1 MQQLKKAQATIG
13 TKLKQQ
19 QQKTLVDDKHNPM
32 DNLQVRPPTPVFK
45 DFKRDDDVKD
55 ENYAKKIADQAE
67 KDKKR
72 RAIILLQILV
82 RGRAIQNMMFEGKEK
97 RLDLIS
103 ELRATEEYKN
113 SSDLQ
118 EEKNLIEVYQERI
131 LDGVSE
137 AIQSDIISKTMDN
150 LSKELV
156 KLKQEIRIAGMVRLA
171 EDVRRRREAEES
183 GRRQAEQIL
192 REREDVLY
200 QELMSVH
207 QGSVDSYLQN
217 VFGNT
222 IDKTSSVQAFQEAK
236 LKAQTLNKFIDK
248 VESKK
253 NKPEVLIKD
262 LVSSFLIPDVQ
273 RKQVQKQVQFEE
285 KKFLEAARKTI
296 QSSVANAGQ
305 KLESDSVLNMGGNK

>member
-1 MQQLKKAQATIG
+1 
-13 TKLKQQ
+13 
-19 QQKTLVDDKHNPM
+19 
-32 DNLQVRPPTPVFK
+32 
-45 DFKRDDDVKD
+45 
-55 ENYAKKIADQAE
+55 
-67 KDKKR
+67 
-72 RAIILLQILV
+72 
-82 RGRAIQNMMFEGKEK
+82 MMFEGKEK

-113 SSDLQ
+113 TSDLQ
-118 EEKNLIEVYQERI
+118 EERNLIEIYQERV

-156 KLKQEIRIAGMVRLA
+156 RLKQERRIAGMVRLA

-217 VFGNT
+217 IFGNT
-222 IDKTSSVQAFQEAK
+222 IDKTSSVQAF
-236 LKAQTLNKFIDK
+236 
-248 VESKK
+248 
-253 NKPEVLIKD
+253 
-262 LVSSFLIPDVQ
+262 
-273 RKQVQKQVQFEE
+273 
-285 KKFLEAARKTI
+285 
-296 QSSVANAGQ
+296 
-305 KLESDSVLNMGGNK
+305 